1 MQRYC
6 SAAFGW
12 YSEGMANSINFE
24 REVKT
29 MALNKVIIMGRI
41 TNDLE
46 VRQTPS
52 GLAILRFTVAVDAG
66 KDKPAYFIDC
76 VAWKSNAEFINNYFG
91 KGRMIAIEGKLSTRT
106 WEDKQGNKRKA
117 VEVIVDSASF
127 TGERSQTNGNT
138 PQSGF
143 SGQGYNR
150 TSQVVAEPN
159 NGNSVDLTDFEDA
172 DVLSEDGIPF

>member
-1 MQRYC
+1 
-6 SAAFGW
+6 
-12 YSEGMANSINFE
+12 
-24 REVKT
+24 
-29 MALNKVIIMGRI
+29 MALNKVIILGRI

-46 VRQTPS
+46 VRQTQS
-52 GLAILRFTVAVDAG
+52 GLAVLSFTVALDNG

-76 VAWKSNAEFINNYFG
+76 VAWKNNAEFINTYFG
-91 KGRMIAIEGKLSTRT
+91 RGRMIAVEGKLSTRT

-138 PQSGF
+138 PQNGF
-143 SGQGYNR
+143 SGQGHNG

-159 NGNSVDLTDFEDA
+159 NGNSVDLSDFEDA
-172 DVLSEDGIPF
+172 DVLNDGEIPF